1 MYSTYSE
8 FPWFDQRC
16 AFNVSLAGVHTCVR
30 RQSFHVGKACPVPSG
45 RGFLAMATQD
55 RVPLEPQIKWV
66 IFFSAA
72 ILSHTHKTFGEAKVH
87 LRNYSVSQDGC
98 NDLLFWCFPSFSH
111 LRRSLMA
118 QPCPFILP
126 FWERRR
132 NIWFSS
138 SYSWHADAWL
148 RRTLATQ
155 VIGLQVYDVSESSN
169 FQAGG
174 DAISGD
180 STWLHLSLKVI
191 FRLPGHHSVKVQE
204 VMATCGRAVIALMH
218 WQPCRWTRKMPTG
231 APGGSI

>member
-1 MYSTYSE
+1 
-8 FPWFDQRC
+8 
-16 AFNVSLAGVHTCVR
+16 
-30 RQSFHVGKACPVPSG
+30 
-45 RGFLAMATQD
+45 
-55 RVPLEPQIKWV
+55 
-66 IFFSAA
+66 
-72 ILSHTHKTFGEAKVH
+72 
-87 LRNYSVSQDGC
+87 
-98 NDLLFWCFPSFSH
+98 
-111 LRRSLMA
+111 MA
-118 QPCPFILP
+118 QPCLLILP

-204 VMATCGRAVIALMH
+204 VMATCGAGCDCTYALATLSLDKEDANR
-218 WQPCRWTRKMPTG
+218 C
-231 APGGSI
+231 PGGIHLEPFLNHPICGLLLGIPWEAWYTVYHCFGWWIRMYKIER